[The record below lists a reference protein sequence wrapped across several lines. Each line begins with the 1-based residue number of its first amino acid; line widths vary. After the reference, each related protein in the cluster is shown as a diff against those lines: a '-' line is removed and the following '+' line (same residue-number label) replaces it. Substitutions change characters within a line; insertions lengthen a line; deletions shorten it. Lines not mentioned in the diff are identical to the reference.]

1 MLAFDFVL
9 FFKSLRSSFVSF
21 SASRAIVR
29 RGLGRNGD
37 EQTVTIENLKY
48 FSLLDT
54 AALVPWSFCRL
65 SVWSLKWI
73 APVLVLLPAESLSFH
88 GSLKKRTR
96 IAERPG
102 TVWGELCAR
111 WSSGTREGDGSP
123 RARYLFPL
131 HHSQLMD
138 PGQPCVVT
146 DVLCLDCQK
155 SFPLPLFPCPPVVC
169 VTVSLVYFL
178 LAFFFLFLIFSL

>member
-1 MLAFDFVL
+1 MFDFVL

-29 RGLGRNGD
+29 RGQGRNGD

-54 AALVPWSFCRL
+54 AALVSWSFCRL
-65 SVWSLKWI
+65 SVWSLKWV

-88 GSLKKRTR
+88 GSLNKCTR

-138 PGQPCVVT
+138 RGSPVWLLMFCVWTARKVF
-146 DVLCLDCQK
+146 LCC
-155 SFPLPLFPCPPVVC
+155 SFPVPQ
-169 VTVSLVYFL
+169 
-178 LAFFFLFLIFSL
+178 